1 MSIHKHIDR
10 ICLVGAITALLLTFL
25 FANSEALGI
34 QSASRGTGY
43 EDRLFDASQVHVID
57 IVMEAWDS
65 FIETCENEEYAECSV
80 IIDGETYKSVGI
92 RAKGNTSLSTVS
104 SMNSDRYSFK
114 IEFDQYDSAKSY
126 YGLDKLSL
134 NNVIQDTTYM
144 KDYLTYKMMAQ
155 FGVAAPLCSYVYI
168 RVNGE
173 DWGLYLAVEGIEE
186 AFLRRNYGSDYG
198 ELYKPDPMNFGGG
211 RGNGKDFRMDDF
223 MSGTST
229 PSDGSIPQNSQTS
242 GMPEL
247 PAPQMRLTRP
257 SGSRRRHLKP
267 LTHPLRSVENTPGSQ
282 PCLKTPRLNRP
293 RKPPTPPKTKRLK
306 CVPLPAA
313 AGLAGTWAPA
323 VRSCSIS
330 TMTPTAIPP
339 FSPAPKPMSQTQT
352 RPA

>member
-25 FANSEALGI
+25 FANSEALGL
-34 QSASRGTGY
+34 QPSSRCMGY

-57 IVMEAWDS
+57 IVMEEWDC

-92 RAKGNTSLSTVS
+92 RAKGNTPLSTVS
-104 SMNSDRYSFK
+104 SMNSNRYSFK

-144 KDYLTYKMMAQ
+144 KDYLTYQMMDQ

-211 RGNGKDFRMDDF
+211 GFGGDMGFSGAKLQYIDDDPN
-223 MSGTST
+223 SHST
-229 PSDGSIPQNSQTS
+229 VFSS
-242 GMPEL
+242 
-247 PAPQMRLTRP
+247 A
-257 SGSRRRHLKP
+257 
-267 LTHPLRSVENTPGSQ
+267 
-282 PCLKTPRLNRP
+282 KT
-293 RKPPTPPKTKRLK
+293 
-306 CVPLPAA
+306 
-313 AGLAGTWAPA
+313 
-323 VRSCSIS
+323 I
-330 TMTPTAIPP
+330 
-339 FSPAPKPMSQTQT
+339 SQTQT